1 MDFVADVDVNVL
13 GPGIENDPHRA
24 GVPIFLL
31 KSRSPTPSP
40 SASDSHFQRAPP
52 VFLWLTRGTTAPP
65 LEPPETRAA
74 ALNIAAGLPLPIHA
88 LTHGWSAVGRYAH
101 ARNSSSCA
109 TNVRVTLN
117 SGSAVDGRDGRS
129 A

>member
-1 MDFVADVDVNVL
+1 MDFVADVDEEELGL
-13 GPGIENDPHRA
+13 GPGIENDPHLA

-31 KSRSPTPSP
+31 KSLSPSP

-52 VFLWLTRGTTAPP
+52 VFLWLTRGTLLVTLGLPD
-65 LEPPETRAA
+65 TRAA
-74 ALNIAAGLPLPIHA
+74 ALNIAAGLPLAIHA
-88 LTHGWSAVGRYAH
+88 LTHGWSAVGRYPH

-109 TNVRVTLN
+109 TKVRVTLN